1 MFSNRSNRNN
11 KNIPPPPKL
20 TIKYNPPKNNG
31 LISTLKDSFTWGVGM
46 GAGSEIGHSVFKG
59 LFGDKNQSTTT
70 TSNNSNEKLLTSNE
84 KCDLLIKSLE
94 KCYISSSS
102 FEQEKCLDILD
113 QMKKACGEN

>member
-11 KNIPPPPKL
+11 KNKNIPPPPKP

-46 GAGSEIGHSVFKG
+46 GAGSEIGHSVFRG
-59 LFGDKNQSTTT
+59 IFGNKNQSTLNN
-70 TSNNSNEKLLTSNE
+70 TSEKSLSSNE